1 MPDRNVRPN
10 VWPNVRPKCPTQIS
24 DQMSD
29 QIFDQMSDWN
39 VRPKCS
45 TKCLT
50 KCPTKYSTQ
59 CPTKCPTKCSTK
71 LSTKYSTKCSFEI
84 SDRNCCQRMSC
95 KTFEK
100 CSKNVAFGGGQT
112 SYVWSSGWYLTC
124 LEASKIAF
132 RPTIWFD
139 RNRGGGGDNH
149 GAKSLGRPTGS
160 KEGVS
165 GGGGAR
171 SLLGAPGGVTRCHG
185 GSRWSHVGAKKVH
198 RKITLYVSV
207 YRYLYIRT
215 DGEHRRAWFSIT
227 VFILFIFTFCFL
239 RVFGLGTI

>member
-1 MPDRNVRPN
+1 MSDQNIRPNVRPN
-10 VWPNVRPKCPTQIS
+10 IRPNVRLKCPTQMFDQMF

-29 QIFDQMSDWN
+29 QIFDPMSDQMSDQMFDQTFN
-39 VRPKCS
+39 QIFDQMFVRNFRPKLLPTHVLQNIVKMQQKCCLRRRPNILRMEQRVIFNMFGGVKNSISADYLVRPKS
-45 TKCLT
+45 W
-50 KCPTKYSTQ
+50 
-59 CPTKCPTKCSTK
+59 
-71 LSTKYSTKCSFEI
+71 
-84 SDRNCCQRMSC
+84 R
-95 KTFEK
+95 
-100 CSKNVAFGGGQT
+100 
-112 SYVWSSGWYLTC
+112 
-124 LEASKIAF
+124 
-132 RPTIWFD
+132 
-139 RNRGGGGDNH
+139 RGGNH
-149 GAKSLGRPTGS
+149 GAKSLGKPTGS

-165 GGGGAR
+165 GGAGAR
-171 SLLGAPGGVTRCHG
+171 GLLGAPGGVTRCHG